1 MVMAR
6 LQLNKSSLA
15 REQTQ
20 LKSYE
25 RFLPSLDLKRQQ
37 LMAERAKAREDVKRL
52 EDEVSDL
59 AQQVGAKLPMLAQK
73 GIDLD
78 GLVQLTDY
86 KVKEVNV
93 VGVKMP
99 ALDRIEVSVRPY
111 SRLAK
116 PHWVD
121 SAAQLLHDMIEARLR
136 VKVAEERVKIF
147 DKAVATITQRVNL
160 FEKVLI
166 PRAKAN
172 IKKIRIYLSDEQMQ
186 AVVRSKISKRKHAQ
200 EAVS

>member
-1 MVMAR
+1 MAR

-121 SAAQLLHDMIEARLR
+121 AAAQLLHDMIEARLR

-200 EAVS
+200 EAMS